1 MNRLPFAAA
10 ACVLL
15 AGALLPAAADSSG
28 VAHGLRDEIKVL
40 RAQEKLALEQINTRY
55 NLMKTKSLSSEIQL
69 DELKDYLRTER
80 EVTLKVVKDTAARKA
95 LRADYD
101 LLIRELTGGT
111 RGNDRL
117 RHLLEKMRL
126 AERSQVRA
134 VCDAKVLALEQK
146 IKEVHAAEKAAK
158 AAGKQAQR
166 KKK

>member
-1 MNRLPFAAA
+1 MAQ
-10 ACVLL
+10 
-15 AGALLPAAADSSG
+15 
-28 VAHGLRDEIKVL
+28 GLRDEIKVL

-101 LLIRELTGGT
+101 LLIHELSSGN
-111 RGNDRL
+111 RGNERL
-117 RHLLEKMRL
+117 RRLLEKMRL

-158 AAGKQAQR
+158 AAGLRSATNDR
-166 KKK
+166 SRYRLR